1 MKKTICI
8 ARLRSRVKY
17 ITPLEHICDSFYEC
31 LKKFVKNN
39 ESKYNFTYY
48 NFGFDKHSPRDT
60 SKIDE
65 ADIIIIPSEAEFTY
79 HVPGLIHTLDL
90 QKSND
95 SVKLIEPFINNKHI
109 ILLRSDRRDDE
120 ELYKKYTFPNITI
133 GKFDIIDEIDFK
145 GNIHAMK
152 YYFINENKP
161 SVLFQEN
168 NIRNLDFCYW
178 GSDKRKGVD
187 GKDSG
192 DVRHDILFDIFKNID
207 IHSYFIGRFNRFTP
221 QQKFDTNF
229 GNIIPYLKKSKST
242 LCFNWMDENATTSRY
257 AESIATGMIPFVWK
271 KYDATNTLVKT
282 DWQRVSSSEEFCN
295 TISNINYAE
304 RYEEVKLN
312 FLNSILSKEE
322 YISVFEEKI
331 ENLI

>member
-17 ITPLEHICDSFYEC
+17 VKPLEHICDSFYEC
-31 LKKFVKNN
+31 LKQFVKNN
-39 ESKYNFTYY
+39 ESEYNFTYY
-48 NFGFDKHSPRDT
+48 NFGFDKHNPRNP
-60 SKIDE
+60 SEIEK

-79 HVPGLIHTLDL
+79 HTPGLVHTLDL
-90 QKSND
+90 KKSND
-95 SVKLIEPFINNKHI
+95 SVKLVESFVNNKQI
-109 ILLRSDRRDDE
+109 ILLRSDRRDDK
-120 ELYKKYTFPNITI
+120 ELYEKYTFPDIKI

-152 YYFINENKP
+152 YYFITENKP
-161 SVLFQEN
+161 SVLFEEDVT
-168 NIRNLDFCYW
+168 RNLDFCYW

-192 DVRHDILFDIFKNID
+192 DVRHDILFDIFKNIN
-207 IHSYFIGRFNRFTP
+207 IHSYFIGKFNRFTP
-221 QQKFDTNF
+221 QQKFDINF
-229 GNIIPYLKKSKST
+229 GNIVPYLKKSKST

-282 DWQRVSSSEEFCN
+282 KWQRIDSSEQFCN
-295 TISNINYAE
+295 TISSMNYSE
-304 RYEEVKLN
+304 KYEEVKLN
-312 FLNSILSKEE
+312 FLDSILPKQE
-322 YISVFEEKI
+322 YITLFEEK
-331 ENLI
+331 LKKLL

>member
-48 NFGFDKHSPRDT
+48 NFGFGKHSPRDT

-242 LCFNWMDENATTSRY
+242 LCFNWMNENATTSRY

-331 ENLI
+331 EKLI